1 MPSILPFFPANTD
14 FDVELTRL
22 MGEAYDAACRDV
34 ADNRQ
39 REVVR
44 EIIARRIIEA
54 ARKGER
60 DPIRLRKAGLASLG
74 IGKRTYK

>member
-1 MPSILPFFPANTD
+1 MPSILPFILANTD
-14 FDVELTRL
+14 FDDELTRL

-39 REVVR
+39 PVVVC

-60 DPIRLRKAGLASLG
+60 DPIRLRNAGLASLG
-74 IGKRTYK
+74 VGRRTYK